1 MGGCLAAS
9 KSSRLTLDAALS
21 SRTIGRLIM
30 KLKVS
35 IARQEM
41 QLVAEDGHIV
51 RSWPVSTSCFG
62 LGSTPDS
69 HFTPLGRFRIVQK
82 IGHGAPE
89 RTLFRSRRV
98 VGTWDGGPAP
108 EDYVLTRILWLDGL
122 DEGNANTFSRYIYI
136 HGTNQEELIGQPA
149 SHGCIRLTNA
159 AVVELFDLVEPGTE
173 VEIGDIPPGCRFP
186 QDFV

>member
-1 MGGCLAAS
+1 M
-9 KSSRLTLDAALS
+9 ALN
-21 SRTIGRLIM
+21 M

-41 QLVAEDGHIV
+41 QLLDHDGHAV
-51 RSWPVSTSCFG
+51 KTWPVSTSRFG

-69 HFTPLGRFRIVQK
+69 NFTPLGRFWIVQK
-82 IGHGAPE
+82 IGHGSAE
-89 RTLFRSRRV
+89 RTIFRSRRQ

-122 DEGNANTFSRYIYI
+122 EDGNANTFSRYIYI

-159 AVVELFDLVEPGTE
+159 AVVELFDWVEPGTE
-173 VEIGDIPPGCRFP
+173 VEIGDVPSENLVPEH
-186 QDFV
+186 FV

>member
-1 MGGCLAAS
+1 M
-9 KSSRLTLDAALS
+9 ALN
-21 SRTIGRLIM
+21 M

-41 QLVAEDGHIV
+41 QLLDNDGHTH
-51 RSWPVSTSCFG
+51 RTWPVSTSRFG

-69 HFTPLGRFRIVQK
+69 NFTPLGRFRIVQK
-82 IGHGAPE
+82 IGHGSAE
-89 RTLFRSRRV
+89 RTIFRSRRQ

-122 DEGNANTFSRYIYI
+122 EEGNANTFSRDIYI

-149 SHGCIRLTNA
+149 SHGCIRLTNP

-173 VEIGDIPPGCRFP
+173 VEIGDIPPENLVPKHFA
-186 QDFV
+186 